1 LLREIAAVDS
11 RVTVVKLRRN
21 FGQTA
26 GLAAG
31 FDHARGEYIIAMDGD
46 LQHDPA
52 DIPLF
57 LEKIAEGYDIVS
69 GWRKHRVDNFWLRR
83 IPSRCANWLMAKLSG
98 VDIHD
103 FGTTFKAY
111 RREILGQV
119 PLYGELH
126 RFIPALASWYG
137 ASIIEVPIKNV
148 NRERGASHYGIS
160 RTFRVF
166 FDLITIR
173 FLLKYLSRP
182 LHFFGTLGM
191 FSIFAGSLH
200 FRLADSGEDLAPHRC
215 HVPAR
220 PADDVLRR
228 AVAGGP
234 EHARRRPARRNA
246 GAPLP
251 RARPARSVLR
261 RSRPASA
268 ERREHHLGVIAEVKR
283 LDCRSEKRTIPWD
296 GFCDICNL
304 TSAFDAHRPLTSDL
318 STRYNFIAAMPTTT
332 QHELRLASR
341 MSRLGTET
349 AFEVLNRAR
358 ALEKQGREIIH
369 LEIGEPDFDTPANV
383 IEAGVDALHRDGRT
397 TVRPPVC
404 PICARP
410 LPTTSAAPAKSRCRA
425 MRWWLSPAASRLF
438 SSRFWH

>member
-1 LLREIAAVDS
+1 MLKYSIVVPLHNEQENVTDLYARLKSVMEANGETFEMVLVDDGSIDGTFNLLREIAAVDS

-69 GWRKHRVDNFWLRR
+69 GWRKNRVDNFWLRR

-111 RREILGQV
+111 RRDILTQV

-126 RFIPALASWYG
+126 RFIPALASWHG

-148 NRERGASHYGIS
+148 NRERGVSHYGIS

-173 FLLKYLSRP
+173 FLLRYLSRP
-182 LHFFGTLGM
+182 LHFFGSLGM
-191 FSIFAGSLH
+191 LSIFSGSSIALWLFGQKFLHHAGVMTEHGPLMI
-200 FRLADSGEDLAPHRC
+200 FTAVLLLAGLNLLALGLLGEMQVRHYYGPSRRTPYSVDR
-215 HVPAR
+215 
-220 PADDVLRR
+220 VLR
-228 AVAGGP
+228 AQSE
-234 EHARRRPARRNA
+234 EHT
-246 GAPLP
+246 
-251 RARPARSVLR
+251 
-261 RSRPASA
+261 
-268 ERREHHLGVIAEVKR
+268 I
-283 LDCRSEKRTIPWD
+283 SE
-296 GFCDICNL
+296 
-304 TSAFDAHRPLTSDL
+304 
-318 STRYNFIAAMPTTT
+318 
-332 QHELRLASR
+332 
-341 MSRLGTET
+341 
-349 AFEVLNRAR
+349 
-358 ALEKQGREIIH
+358 
-369 LEIGEPDFDTPANV
+369 
-383 IEAGVDALHRDGRT
+383 
-397 TVRPPVC
+397 
-404 PICARP
+404 
-410 LPTTSAAPAKSRCRA
+410 
-425 MRWWLSPAASRLF
+425 
-438 SSRFWH
+438 